1 MESGYSGEPWLMPT
15 EMQQAE
21 LERWNGTGFA
31 TAVRGKDLFFREFP
45 IERRFFS
52 ALPRSL
58 QCVQNARA
66 IPHAGSECSDGAERK
81 HHCGNLRQEHCAMW
95 SVGSNG
101 QTCFEEEW
109 HALAPLCK
117 VHVFDPTL
125 SARARDKLGR
135 LQRNG
140 MLRLHSIG
148 LSSKAGKGI
157 LQAGLTRRAESLT
170 LLQMM
175 RHTNTTW
182 IDYLKTDCEGCEFA
196 AVAQFLDEMRRGTH
210 GAGHTAA
217 NGGARAWSQ
226 PGAHTR
232 VGSESLGSTTPI
244 RSGPDTPEPTG
255 GPWTCSLSSSRLA
268 SSSFTLSW
276 EVPIR
281 SSVAEPRSP
290 WSTRVR
296 STVSNPRVPLRTL
309 LDLNP
314 CLPTSLEAQSLQ
326 ADDDS
331 SC

>member
-1 MESGYSGEPWLMPT
+1 
-15 EMQQAE
+15 
-21 LERWNGTGFA
+21 
-31 TAVRGKDLFFREFP
+31 
-45 IERRFFS
+45 
-52 ALPRSL
+52 
-58 QCVQNARA
+58 
-66 IPHAGSECSDGAERK
+66 
-81 HHCGNLRQEHCAMW
+81 MW

-196 AVAQFLDEMRRGTH
+196 AVAQFLDEMRLMRAEGRTVPVTQLQMEVH
-210 GAGHTAA
+210 VPGRSLAHTRAWAA
-217 NGGARAWSQ
+217 NGINHTNPIWPRYARTNRRALDMLSKLLSFGFVVFHIELG
-226 PGAHTR
+226 GAHPFKCCGAEVTLVNTR
-232 VGSESLGSTTPI
+232 AFNRLQSEGPFEDFVGPES
-244 RSGPDTPEPTG
+244 
-255 GPWTCSLSSSRLA
+255 
-268 SSSFTLSW
+268 
-276 EVPIR
+276 
-281 SSVAEPRSP
+281 
-290 WSTRVR
+290 
-296 STVSNPRVPLRTL
+296 
-309 LDLNP
+309 
-314 CLPTSLEAQSLQ
+314 SLEAQSLQ